1 MYNLYI
7 IIKRND
13 MSIENQFRPSPT
25 HEDNENQKRRED
37 EASTLAAME
46 KAAAEETDS
55 HRAEAEVPDA
65 DLGTEEGID
74 AALSA
79 LFGDEDAVP
88 ADEK

>member
-1 MYNLYI
+1 
-7 IIKRND
+7 
-13 MSIENQFRPSPT
+13 
-25 HEDNENQKRRED
+25 
-37 EASTLAAME
+37 
-46 KAAAEETDS
+46 
-55 HRAEAEVPDA
+55 VPDA